1 MNISEAIKQLQQDK
15 PIVVAGKTFEPT
27 SVEEL
32 RLETGETLYWV
43 RDGAD
48 VWLSLDP
55 SSEEVILFD
64 QIEVEFDP
72 NEDSQVHNGED
83 FEFSTEGEGKLTEE
97 DEELDTIMFRDYE
110 GPDSRILRLAEY
122 VVNSEIIA
130 SIGQKVPE
138 EELQE
143 V

>member
-1 MNISEAIKQLQQDK
+1 MNVSEAIEQLQQDK
-15 PIVVAGKTFEPT
+15 SIVVAGKTFEPT
-27 SVEEL
+27 SMEEL
-32 RLETGETLYWV
+32 QLETGETMHWV

-48 VWLSLDP
+48 FWLSLDP

-72 NEDSQVHNGED
+72 NEDSQIYNGED
-83 FEFSTEGEGKLTEE
+83 FEFSYAGEGKLKEE

-110 GPDSRILRLAEY
+110 GPGGRILRLAEY
-122 VVNSEIIA
+122 VVNSELIA